1 MTAQSLAYTL
11 DQVIAR
17 IQELAVDGYAPG
29 IRTYDRQRGPGLPGY
44 PTLVYHGYSW
54 PQLVELAGLEPAKRG
69 GPLGNRNA
77 TGAQRSARFATLDTE
92 VRQMFATAEPPRPD
106 AWPMQGIPTREEI
119 RTGWLPDGTFVRV
132 YRYYYSLR

>member
-1 MTAQSLAYTL
+1 MTAHLLTYTL

-29 IRTYDRQRGPGLPGY
+29 IRTYDQQRGPGLPGY

-69 GPLGNRNA
+69 GQPGNTNA
-77 TGAQRSARFATLDTE
+77 TGAQRSARFATLDAD
-92 VRQMFATAEPPRPD
+92 VQQMFATAEPPRP
-106 AWPMQGIPTREEI
+106 ATWPLFGIPTKTEI
-119 RTGWLPDGTFVRV
+119 RFGQLPDGTPVRV
-132 YRYYYSLR
+132 TRQYYSLR

>member
-1 MTAQSLAYTL
+1 MTAHLLAYTL
-11 DQVIAR
+11 AQVIAR

-29 IRTYDRQRGPGLPGY
+29 FRTYNAQRGPGLPAHA
-44 PTLVYHGYSW
+44 TLADHGYSW
-54 PQLVELAGLEPAKRG
+54 MQLIELAGLEPAKRG
-69 GPLGNRNA
+69 GPPGNTNA

-106 AWPMQGIPTREEI
+106 TWPLQGIPTREEI
-119 RTGWLPDGTFVRV
+119 RTGWLPDGTLVRV

>member
-1 MTAQSLAYTL
+1 MTAHLLAYTL

-54 PQLVELAGLEPAKRG
+54 PELVELAGLEPAKRG
-69 GPLGNRNA
+69 GPPGSRPNRINFEA
-77 TGAQRSARFATLDTE
+77 ADAE
-92 VRQMFATAEPPRPD
+92 VRHRLATAEPPRP
-106 AWPMQGIPTREEI
+106 ATWPLFGIPTRTEVCI
-119 RTGWLPDGTFVRV
+119 GQLPDGTPVRV
-132 YRYYYSLR
+132 TRQYYSLR

>member
-1 MTAQSLAYTL
+1 MTALNYTL

-17 IQELAVDGYAPG
+17 IRELSHNGMAPSV
-29 IRTYDRQRGPGLPGY
+29 RTWNQQRGEGMPGY
-44 PTLVYHGYSW
+44 ETLDLHGYPW

-69 GPLGNRNA
+69 GQPGNTNA
-77 TGAQRSARFATLDTE
+77 TVAQRSARFAALDAD
-92 VRQMFATAEPPRPD
+92 VQQMFATAEPPRPD

-119 RTGWLPDGTFVRV
+119 RTGWLPDGTLVRV

>member
-1 MTAQSLAYTL
+1 MTAHLLAYTL

-29 IRTYDRQRGPGLPGY
+29 IRTYDQQRGPGLPGY

-69 GPLGNRNA
+69 GPPGSRPNRINFEA
-77 TGAQRSARFATLDTE
+77 ADAE
-92 VRQMFATAEPPRPD
+92 VRHRLATAEPPRP
-106 AWPMQGIPTREEI
+106 ATWPMAAIPTRTEVCI
-119 RTGWLPDGTFVRV
+119 GQLPDGTPVRV
-132 YRYYYSLR
+132 TRQYYSPG

>member
-1 MTAQSLAYTL
+1 MTAHLLTYTL

-17 IQELAVDGYAPG
+17 IQELATNGYAPG
-29 IRTYDRQRGPGLPGY
+29 FRTYNAQRGPGLPAHA
-44 PTLVYHGYSW
+44 TLADHGYSW
-54 PQLVELAGLEPAKRG
+54 MQLIELAGLEPAKRG
-69 GPLGNRNA
+69 GPPGSRPNRINFEA
-77 TGAQRSARFATLDTE
+77 ADAE
-92 VRQMFATAEPPRPD
+92 VRHRLATAEPPRPD